1 MSMTTSKTQETILR
15 NGGAE
20 LNEDFIRHRSLYDV
34 IQAIASASTEALHQ
48 TDETGAGLLH
58 FAARLKDGLPIV
70 RALLKKGL
78 DPSIKDGM
86 GNKPI
91 NYAKTAEMTLFLL
104 RNPASQ
110 QQ

>member
-1 MSMTTSKTQETILR
+1 
-15 NGGAE
+15 
-20 LNEDFIRHRSLYDV
+20 
-34 IQAIASASTEALHQ
+34 
-48 TDETGAGLLH
+48 
-58 FAARLKDGLPIV
+58 
-70 RALLKKGL
+70 LKKGL